1 MDKVELEKKLKE
13 IKLIVYDFDGVM
25 TDNKVMVDQNGVES
39 VMVSRGDGYGVSQIK
54 KLGIEQGIISTEQNP
69 VVARRAEKLKINVIH
84 DVQDKGTIF
93 RNYVAERGLSMEE
106 VMYIG
111 NDLNDYEA
119 IMQAGIKGAPKD
131 AEEEIL
137 TIADWVSSKNGG
149 DGVIRELYRLLT
161 KVREA

>member
-13 IKLIVYDFDGVM
+13 IKLVVYDFDGVM

-93 RNYVAERGLSMEE
+93 RNYVAERGLSMED

-137 TIADWVSSKNGG
+137 AIADWISSKNGG

>member
-13 IKLIVYDFDGVM
+13 IKLVVYDFDGVM

-54 KLGIEQGIISTEQNP
+54 KLGIEQGIISTEQNL

-93 RNYVAERGLSMEE
+93 RNYVAERGLSMED

-137 TIADWVSSKNGG
+137 AIADWISSKNGG